1 MANGDEYKPKN
12 LLSLLPDLAKQEIF
26 DSMGN
31 GYNAMDVITS
41 AVAQSP
47 PDHLYIGRIAAI
59 PACQASC
66 RVLAL
71 GPSRASRRRSSNANS
86 LCGRNLAGSP
96 EICATFQVPQCHV
109 ARWQRSHF
117 STQ

>member
-12 LLSLLPDLAKQEIF
+12 LLSLLPELAKQEIF

-59 PACQASC
+59 PACASI
-66 RVLAL
+66 LSSL
-71 GPSRASRRRSSNANS
+71 GTRPEPRLPPSQLKR
-86 LCGRNLAGSP
+86 
-96 EICATFQVPQCHV
+96 E
-109 ARWQRSHF
+109 
-117 STQ
+117 